1 MDECTN
7 ASILF
12 TKMILTSSTWISFE
26 IRADPLNSALSKL
39 HYVHIYRVLAF
50 NVQSSVQWTTYLAAT
65 YKAETTGFADQNPLT
80 TQFYLLLAES
90 PL

>member
-1 MDECTN
+1 MLWRE
-7 ASILF
+7 
-12 TKMILTSSTWISFE
+12 TKMQYFIVLFCLHKETMTS
-26 IRADPLNSALSKL
+26 LKYQL
-39 HYVHIYRVLAF
+39 
-50 NVQSSVQWTTYLAAT
+50 QWTTYLAAT